1 MSRILVVEDEP
12 HIASLVAKALR
23 RDGHD
28 VVLSED
34 GEVGLFIAEAD
45 GVDCVVLDL
54 GLPGLPG
61 PAMLG
66 VLRED
71 RRELPVVVL
80 TGYDDPQHRD
90 ECLAA
95 GASVFLTKPFAVT
108 SLRSA
113 VREQLAVAGAV
124 VPGSGR

>member
-1 MSRILVVEDEP
+1 MSRILIVEDEP

-23 RDGHD
+23 LDGHD

-34 GEVGLFIAEAD
+34 GEVGLFIAVAD

-61 PAMLG
+61 VMLLG

-71 RRELPVVVL
+71 HRELPVVVL
-80 TGYDDPQHRD
+80 TGYDDPEHRA

-95 GASVFLTKPFAVT
+95 GANAFLTKPFTVT

-113 VREQLAVAGAV
+113 VREQLAVAGAA
-124 VPGSGR
+124 GQRDDR

>member
-34 GEVGLFIAEAD
+34 GEVGLFIAVAD

-61 PAMLG
+61 VVMLG
-66 VLRED
+66 VLREEH
-71 RRELPVVVL
+71 RELPVVVL
-80 TGYDDPQHRD
+80 TGYDDPEHRA
-90 ECLAA
+90 ECLAV
-95 GASVFLTKPFAVT
+95 GANAFLTKPFTVAA
-108 SLRSA
+108 LRNA
-113 VREQLAVAGAV
+113 VREQLAVAGAAAR
-124 VPGSGR
+124 GDGR